1 MRRLAW
7 FSAGFCAAALVFSLS
22 LPWMIAVFLTAPAVI
37 LTLVPRTRPV
47 GRRFAVLALGFT
59 LGLGWCG
66 LDWARNIR
74 PLEALDGSA
83 RYVEAVAREASRKTA
98 YGTSTTVELSIDGRD
113 CRALLYGESS
123 LVLRPGD
130 RVSGKMRLRR
140 TGAKFGDED
149 LYYGARGI
157 GLRLYPADKPS
168 ISRPEVLPLR
178 FYPAAFSM
186 KLKESLPLPDRER
199 GFAIALL
206 TGDRSGL
213 SDDFYDDMAL
223 AGTRHIVAVSG
234 MHIGILTGALLLLIR
249 NKRLAAFLGL
259 PLLVF
264 FGLCVGLS
272 ASVVRALVMQGFLL
286 LAPVF
291 WRENDPPTS
300 LFAAL
305 TLILLPNPRA
315 ILDVGLQLSFGA
327 TAGILLFSRRV
338 FDRLWN
344 EKHKKWL
351 GKLPCL
357 RTLLAGVT
365 ASVSVIPLTLPLQ
378 LLYFEQFSLVGPL
391 SSAVLV
397 PLLPL
402 VFTLGLLTALFSI
415 VCFPLGSALACP
427 LTWLIRISMRLTTA
441 IAKLPFAAV
450 SSRSFYLLVFL
461 LALYTAAVY
470 LMLDKR
476 PCNPWVSLS
485 CLAGLFAL
493 CLYLNATGT
502 GTGSVTVLDVGQ
514 GQCVCFQSGGHAALY
529 DCGGSKDAAEIA
541 AQFLQSSG
549 KRKVDFLVLSHYD
562 SDHCNGVLRLLRR
575 VKVGAIYLPQTPDE
589 NGTQAAI
596 LDAAQSS
603 GVPTRFVNE
612 DLRFDFGDGSIYVY
626 APVHPGEGNDAC
638 VAARFATGDF
648 DVLLTGDM
656 DASAENELIQD
667 FEPVDVLVAG
677 HHGAASS
684 TGTAALDVLEPRCVL
699 ISAGKGNSYGHP
711 AKETLKRLKN
721 AGIAVYRTDQCGSIT
736 VWR

>member
-1 MRRLAW
+1 M
-7 FSAGFCAAALVFSLS
+7 
-22 LPWMIAVFLTAPAVI
+22 
-37 LTLVPRTRPV
+37 
-47 GRRFAVLALGFT
+47 
-59 LGLGWCG
+59 
-66 LDWARNIR
+66 
-74 PLEALDGSA
+74 

-98 YGTSTTVELSIDGRD
+98 YGTSTTVELRIDGRD

-130 RVSGKMRLRR
+130 RVTGKMRLRR
-140 TGAKFGDED
+140 TGAKLGDDD
-149 LYYGARGI
+149 LYHGARGLA
-157 GLRLYPADKPS
+157 LRLYPTDEPS

-178 FYPAAFSM
+178 FYPAAFSV
-186 KLKESLPLPDRER
+186 KLKESLPLPDQER

-213 SDDFYDDMAL
+213 SDGFYDDMAL

-249 NKRLAAFLGL
+249 NKRLAAFFGL

-291 WRENDPPTS
+291 RRENDPPTS

-344 EKHKKWL
+344 EKPQSKTRL
-351 GKLPCL
+351 GRMLSASL

-378 LLYFEQFSLVGPL
+378 LLYFEQFSLAGPL

-402 VFTLGLLTALFSI
+402 VFTLGLLTALSSM
-415 VCFPLGSALACP
+415 VCFPLGAALARP
-427 LTWLIRISMRLTTA
+427 LTWLIRLFMRLTA
-441 IAKLPFAAV
+441 VIAKLPFAAV

-461 LALYTAAVY
+461 LALYAAAVY

-502 GTGSVTVLDVGQ
+502 GRGSVTVLDVGQ
-514 GQCVCFQSGGHAALY
+514 GQCVCFQSGGRAALY
-529 DCGGSKDAAEIA
+529 DCGGSRDAAEIA

-549 KRKVDFLVLSHYD
+549 RRRIDFLVLSHYD

-575 VKVGAIYLPQTPDE
+575 VKVDAIYLPQTPDE
-589 NGTQAAI
+589 NGAQAAI
-596 LDAAQSS
+596 LDAAQSY

-612 DLRFDFGDGSIYVY
+612 DLRFAFGDGSVYVY
-626 APVHPGEGNDAC
+626 APVYSGEGNDAC

-656 DASAENELIQD
+656 NAAAENELIQD

-684 TGTAALDVLEPRCVL
+684 TGTAILDVLTPRCVL

-721 AGIAVYRTDQCGSIT
+721 AGAAVYRTDQCGSIT